1 MLKALDQVFDYTVDD
16 WQTFGM
22 YAFFAMLTGVLLA
35 VVLFMIVVAI

>member
-1 MLKALDQVFDYTVDD
+1 MLEKVFDYTVDD

-22 YAFFAMLTGVLLA
+22 YCYFAMLAGVLLA